1 MKQEEINTTR
11 LFVLQRAIGAL
22 IVTHPEPGKF
32 AQAFAL
38 ATGMQQLDQLAFAES
53 RDDVRAES
61 KAFAQELFELAN
73 DEVKRRCEQQKPP
86 AG

>member
-1 MKQEEINTTR
+1 MTQEELNTTR

-38 ATGMQQLDQLAFAES
+38 ALGMQHLDQLAFAES
-53 RDDVRAES
+53 RPDVRAES
-61 KAFAQELFELAN
+61 KEFAQELFELAN
-73 DEVKRRCEQQKPP
+73 DEVNRRAGQQTPG
-86 AG
+86 AD